1 MPARPTTPGEMESS
15 REPTM
20 TTPVTTVAN
29 TAKTPGTVTGA
40 GPGKQANVNIIGL
53 AKADY
58 KGLDSTLCSG
68 CGHDSISAQIITACY
83 EVGVRPEGL
92 IKFSGIG
99 CSSKSPA
106 YFMSRSFGINTLHG
120 RMPSVAQGALM
131 ANHTLQG
138 VGVSGDGDTG
148 SIGIGQFIHLV
159 RRNLRMVYIIENN
172 GVYGLTKGQFSATS
186 DIGQELKHAG
196 KNELPPIDLCREAIV
211 AECGFVARSFAGD
224 PKQVVPLIKAA
235 LAHRG
240 TAVLDIISPCV
251 TFNNRDESTKSYAW
265 GKAHDERVN
274 DFGFVMPQEEITVDY
289 QPGEV
294 KEVELHDGSRLV
306 LKKLDNSHDP
316 TDKQAALRLLTE
328 AHDQQQFITG
338 LLYINGDRL
347 NLAEVYQLS
356 ETPLAHLQQD
366 ALRPSRESLQK
377 IMSGM
382 F

>member
-1 MPARPTTPGEMESS
+1 MATPTPITNGGDGVKANSTIAGNRPLKDLNK
-15 REPTM
+15 PT
-20 TTPVTTVAN
+20 
-29 TAKTPGTVTGA
+29 
-40 GPGKQANVNIIGL
+40 NVNLIGL
-53 AKADY
+53 SKTDY
-58 KGLDSTLCSG
+58 KGLDSTLCNG

-83 EVGVRPEGL
+83 ELGVKPEGL

-106 YFMSRSFGINTLHG
+106 YFMSRSFGFNSLHG
-120 RMPSVAQGALM
+120 RMPSVAQGALL

-138 VGVSGDGDTG
+138 IGVSGDGDTG

-274 DFGFVMPQEEITVDY
+274 DFGFVMSQEEIQVEY
-289 QPGEV
+289 APGEV
-294 KEVELHDGSRLV
+294 KEVELHDGSRII
-306 LKKLDNSHDP
+306 LKKVDEGHDP
-316 TDKQAALRLLTE
+316 TDKQAALHLLTE
-328 AHDQQQFITG
+328 AHDKQQFITG
-338 LLYINGDRL
+338 LLYINGDRP
-347 NLAEVYQLS
+347 NLAEVQDLG
-356 ETPLAHLQQD
+356 ETPLAHFQQD
-366 ALRPSRESLQK
+366 KLRPSRESLQK
-377 IMSGM
+377 IVAGM